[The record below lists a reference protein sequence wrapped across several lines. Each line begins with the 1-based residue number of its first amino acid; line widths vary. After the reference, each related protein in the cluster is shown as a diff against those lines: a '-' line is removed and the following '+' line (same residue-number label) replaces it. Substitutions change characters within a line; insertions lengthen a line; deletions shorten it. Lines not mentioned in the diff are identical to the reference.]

1 MSKFNAKKQGAE
13 RVASYEGAELYAK
26 NFEEEWVN
34 FLFSCMMQDGFY
46 ESSEIQQERYMA
58 LTDQMVAKYG
68 PEFAAKAAVYS
79 RNELG
84 MRSISELTAAIVNGH
99 KFDTKRAFFR
109 KFFRRPDDVAE
120 VFGAID
126 AIGGKP
132 GVYTARYAPNRDF
145 DIGMDKLLKE
155 LNDTNPQNRAAHFSC
170 VIVIAYPD
178 GAYKAF
184 EGRIDGNIATQKTG
198 EAGFGYDPIFIPTG
212 YTRSFAEFSS
222 EEKNKISH
230 RGRALQKFID
240 FITAQNE
247 D

>member
-1 MSKFNAKKQGAE
+1 MLKIKQLIFASHNPGKIAE
-13 RVASYEGAELYAK
+13 IKELLAPYGIEVLSAADAGLPDVEETGK
-26 NFEEEWVN
+26 TFEEN
-34 FLFSCMMQDGFY
+34 AY
-46 ESSEIQQERYMA
+46 IKAR
-58 LTDQMVAKYG
+58 
-68 PEFAAKAAVYS
+68 AAAQA
-79 RNELG
+79 RH
-84 MRSISELTAAIVNGH
+84 IPCIA
-99 KFDTKRAFFR
+99 
-109 KFFRRPDDVAE
+109 DDSGLCV
-120 VFGAID
+120 D

-184 EGRIDGNIATQKTG
+184 EGRVDGNIATQKTG